1 MPLTHQDVDANGI
14 SIHTVSVG
22 EGPLV
27 LFCHGFPESWYSWR
41 HQLPA
46 VADAGFRAV
55 AMDMRGYGR
64 STAPEAVGAYSM
76 SDLVGDAVG
85 VVAALGADEAVI
97 VGHDWG
103 APVAWYGALM
113 RPDVFR
119 AVAALSVPYTPP
131 FGGLPPELTMN
142 DLMRSAAGDRD
153 YYRLYFQEPG
163 VAEAEI
169 GADLDRFV
177 RSFLYTVS
185 GDAVS
190 DGAHQSGWEGYFP
203 KGERLVDQ
211 LVTPERLPGWLTE
224 DDVATYVSELSRNGI
239 RGGLNWYRNLNALPT
254 VLAPFTGATIR
265 QPALYLA
272 GEHDLIAGNTTDA
285 LTVVRESLPNLRAL
299 QVFPGAGHW
308 LQQERP
314 DGVNDALL
322 GFLRTL

>member
-22 EGPLV
+22 QGPLV

-142 DLMRSAAGDRD
+142 DLMRSSAGDRD

-254 VLAPFTGATIR
+254 VLAPFTGATVR